1 MAPAT
6 TKALLQ
12 NLTEGNPEIM
22 PHLPQLRF
30 IEQYDPLDERVESKS
45 QPYAYVADRVH
56 EIKLGADVQEITG
69 RGIKPEAWDAM
80 VELRNKLAPEQKLSW
95 FVVVCGD
102 IERWAPPSAEALM
115 TNGIH
120 ALNGVNG
127 GYEDS
132 PFSATSADS
141 NSRWSKEESRPS
153 TSRSLKKFF
162 GGKVLR
168 KSKRCVLAL
177 TGQFMKLDRYGR
189 VTDD

>member
-56 EIKLGADVQEITG
+56 EIKLGADVQEIMG

-115 TNGIH
+115 ANGIH